1 MKGGVIRVEP
11 HKSETAGDSL
21 LSTTDDSSIGA
32 ATPHNVPRAS
42 KHTRS
47 STKARVP
54 CRQRLALDAC
64 SAVPAVKKG
73 YDGRESFAIFYLKH
87 RHLT

>member
-1 MKGGVIRVEP
+1 MRLEP
-11 HKSETAGDSL
+11 QKSETAGDAL
-21 LSTTDDSSIGA
+21 HSTTDDSSIRA

-47 STKARVP
+47 STKASVS
-54 CRQRLALDAC
+54 CRQRLAFDAC

-73 YDGRESFAIFYLKH
+73 YDGRESFSIFYLKH